1 MATKENIFA
10 RGSWIVH
17 SSYGVGKVKKLEEKE
32 INGKKKEFYRIEADE
47 TTYWVPVEK
56 ASESPIRPVAS
67 RAYLSK
73 MLNLLKKESKEMDS
87 NFKIRQNRI
96 KEVLTTCNLRQMVRL
111 LRDLWVRSKDNKLS
125 DTELNALH
133 RIMNNLVVELSVV
146 EGVSEQ
152 KASLKLR
159 EKLGMVAPEPSKE
172 SSSGVLWQFVNKA
185 S

>member
-1 MATKENIFA
+1 MTKAEKVFS

-17 SSYGVGKVKKLEEKE
+17 SSYGVGKVKKIEKKR

-67 RAYLSK
+67 RAYLSR

-111 LRDLWVRSKDNKLS
+111 LRDLWVRSQEKKLS

-133 RIMNNLVVELSVV
+133 RVMNNLVVELSIV
-146 EGVSEQ
+146 EGISEQ
-152 KASLKLR
+152 KASSKLR
-159 EKLGMVAPEPSKE
+159 EKLGGVASEPSQE
-172 SSSGVLWQFVNKA
+172 SSSGVRWQFLKKA